1 MTNEVDKQPVYD
13 PDYERERQELEEM
26 ERLHRE
32 SMFEEIDMLGG
43 DMLGGDVEG
52 NIDSIHKDVEDTTK
66 DTLDKIIKLHKL
78 FCSLYNHAV
87 YGVDLRYVQLN
98 PVFFKRALKG
108 GEISADWNGDKI
120 MVKGMVEDVT
130 VITLL

>member
-13 PDYERERQELEEM
+13 PDYERERQEKEE
-26 ERLHRE
+26 EKDV
-32 SMFEEIDMLGG
+32 FEED
-43 DMLGGDVEG
+43 
-52 NIDSIHKDVEDTTK
+52 K
-66 DTLDKIIKLHKL
+66 DTLDKIAKLHRL
-78 FCSLYNHAV
+78 FCSLYSHVV
-87 YGVDLRYVQLN
+87 YGVDLHNVQLN

-130 VITLL
+130 VVTLL

>member
-43 DMLGGDVEG
+43 DVGG

-78 FCSLYNHAV
+78 FCSLYSHIV

-120 MVKGMVEDVT
+120 AIKGMVEGVT

>member
-43 DMLGGDVEG
+43 DVGG

-78 FCSLYNHAV
+78 FCSLYSHV
-87 YGVDLRYVQLN
+87 VFGVDLRCVQLS
-98 PVFFKRALKG
+98 PAFFKKALKG
-108 GEISADWNGDKI
+108 GKISADWNGDKI
-120 MVKGMVEDVT
+120 MIKGMVEGVT
-130 VITLL
+130 MITLL

>member
-43 DMLGGDVEG
+43 DEGG
-52 NIDSIHKDVEDTTK
+52 NIDSIRKDVEDTTK
-66 DTLDKIIKLHKL
+66 DTLDKIAKLHRL
-78 FCSLYNHAV
+78 FCSLYSHVV
-87 YGVDLRYVQLN
+87 YGVDLRYIQLN
-98 PVFFKRALKG
+98 PVFFKRVLKG
-108 GEISADWNGDKI
+108 EKISANWNGDKI
-120 MVKGMVEDVT
+120 MISGMVEDVT
-130 VITLL
+130 VVTLL

>member
-13 PDYERERQELEEM
+13 PDYERERQEKEE
-26 ERLHRE
+26 EKDV
-32 SMFEEIDMLGG
+32 FEVD
-43 DMLGGDVEG
+43 
-52 NIDSIHKDVEDTTK
+52 KDVEDTTK

-78 FCSLYNHAV
+78 FCSLYSHIV

-120 MVKGMVEDVT
+120 AIKGMVEGVT
-130 VITLL
+130 MITLL

>member
-26 ERLHRE
+26 ERLHGE
-32 SMFEEIDMLGG
+32 SMLEEIDTLGG
-43 DMLGGDVEG
+43 DEEG

-66 DTLDKIIKLHKL
+66 DTLDKIAKLHRL
-78 FCSLYNHAV
+78 FCSLYSHVV
-87 YGVDLRYVQLN
+87 YGVDLRHIQLN
-98 PVFFKRALKG
+98 PVFFKRVLKG
-108 GEISADWNGDKI
+108 EKISADWNGDKI

>member
-13 PDYERERQELEEM
+13 PDYERERQELEEV

-43 DMLGGDVEG
+43 DVED

-66 DTLDKIIKLHKL
+66 DTLDKIAKLHKL
-78 FCSLYNHAV
+78 FCSLYSHAV

-98 PVFFKRALKG
+98 PVFFKRVLKG
-108 GEISADWNGDKI
+108 EKISANWNGDKVMI
-120 MVKGMVEDVT
+120 KGMVEDVT